1 MSAQKSRRD
10 FLITLGALAAI
21 TALPVEALANT
32 LELPLYPPIDLS
44 YFDTPI
50 KPAASASQAKV
61 KEAVRSSGDQTGSE
75 IKRASDEPGIC

>member
-10 FLITLGALAAI
+10 FLINLGALTAV

-32 LELPLYPPIDLS
+32 LEPPLYPPIDLS

-50 KPAASASQAKV
+50 KPAASASHANV
-61 KEAVRSSGDQTGSE
+61 KEAGRSLRDQTGRE
-75 IKRASDEPGIC
+75 INRTSDEPGIC